1 MLKANSLAVGFVVF
15 IAGCPLAVETNEQ
28 ACVRANTKFLTCS
41 AEAADVPIALGSMK
55 SLCATQTD
63 TEDCN
68 WRPIAQCVAA
78 VTCEELMTPPGVA
91 GGAICQEF
99 LSNLT
104 GCPNLPHGL

>member
-1 MLKANSLAVGFVVF
+1 MLKANSFAVGSVVF

-28 ACVRANTKFLTCS
+28 ACVRANTKVLTCL
-41 AEAADVPIALGSMK
+41 AEAAGLPTSPGS
-55 SLCATQTD
+55 SSALCATQTD

-78 VTCEELMTPPGVA
+78 ATCEELVTPPGGA